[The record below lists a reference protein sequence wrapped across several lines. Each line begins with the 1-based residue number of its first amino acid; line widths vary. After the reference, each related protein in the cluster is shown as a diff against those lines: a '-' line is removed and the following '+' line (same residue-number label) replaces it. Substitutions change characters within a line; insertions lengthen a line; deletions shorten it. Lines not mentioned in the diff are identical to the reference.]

1 MLAVIPVLHAALKLR
16 RIHLWVAVIG
26 YLSVTIFA
34 FVAMPSPEV
43 RGATVMDDLATAA
56 ILVLMVGGTAHAFML
71 RLQVFGRVQRRNK
84 IETLAGVR
92 WSTWSTFISICWA
105 LVPLVSVGSLAVI
118 PALHAALKLRRINL
132 WLSVAAYVGATLFVF
147 VAIPAAGVEDPT
159 VIGNLAVAVAVVL
172 IAVGTT
178 HAFMLRPHVFGGAPR
193 SDPFISDAT
202 ATQDG
207 SPQSQVRVVDDT
219 TVDHNVQ
226 RPRSDPAIVSGSAT
240 DQSKSLSRYEILVL
254 VVTVVVGLLSAASTI
269 IAQAFF

>member
-56 ILVLMVGGTAHAFML
+56 TLVLMVGGTAHAFML

-118 PALHAALKLRRINL
+118 PALHAALKLRRIHL
-132 WLSVAAYVGATLFVF
+132 WLSVVAYVGATLFVF
-147 VAIPAAGVEDPT
+147 VAIPSAGEDPT
-159 VIGNLAVAVAVVL
+159 VIGDLAVAVVTVL
-172 IAVGTT
+172 IAVGTA
-178 HAFMLRPHVFGGAPR
+178 HAFMLRPHVFEGASRPD
-193 SDPFISDAT
+193 SFISDAT
-202 ATQDG
+202 AAQE
-207 SPQSQVRVVDDT
+207 SRPQLQVHIVDDT

-226 RPRSDPAIVSGSAT
+226 RPRSHSAIVSGSVAG
-240 DQSKSLSRYEILVL
+240 QPKSLSRYEILVL